1 MRMHYLV
8 SLYDEKKNYIQL
20 KKGYLMWFLYAIL
33 SSISWCFVTIFGKL
47 ASQRVDPNMVTT
59 IRSLLMTFMLVSSA
73 VFFKQ
78 LTPASFSSIHAKD
91 WGLITLAAAASSAA
105 WLFYFTAFKYGLV
118 SKVVSVDRLSFVF
131 IMFLSAYI
139 FGEEL
144 SWTMIS
150 GAALMVMGI
159 MLIVIA

>member
-1 MRMHYLV
+1 
-8 SLYDEKKNYIQL
+8 
-20 KKGYLMWFLYAIL
+20 MWFLYAIL

-47 ASQRVDPNMVTT
+47 ASQRVDPTIITTLRSTLMSIILIGVALVTQQISFERCCT
-59 IRSLLMTFMLVSSA
+59 I
-73 VFFKQ
+73 Q
-78 LTPASFSSIHAKD
+78 AKD
-91 WGLITLAAAASSAA
+91 WLFIALAALAGGAA

-159 MLIVIA
+159 VLVVVA

>member
-1 MRMHYLV
+1 
-8 SLYDEKKNYIQL
+8 
-20 KKGYLMWFLYAIL
+20 MWFLYALL

-47 ASQRVDPNMVTT
+47 ASQRVDPTVITT
-59 IRSLLMTFMLVSSA
+59 LRSVLMSLMLVSTAIISKRIT
-73 VFFKQ
+73 FDTYYTIQ
-78 LTPASFSSIHAKD
+78 AKD
-91 WGLITLAAAASSAA
+91 WGLIALASAFGSIA

-144 SWTMIS
+144 NWTMIS
-150 GAALMVMGI
+150 GATLMVMGI
-159 MLIVIA
+159 IIVAIA

>member
-1 MRMHYLV
+1 
-8 SLYDEKKNYIQL
+8 
-20 KKGYLMWFLYAIL
+20 MWFLYAIL
-33 SSISWCFVTIFGKL
+33 SSILGCFVTIFCKL
-47 ASQRVDPNMVTT
+47 ASQRVDPSMVMT
-59 IRSLLMTFMLVSSA
+59 IQSLLLSFMLVSSTII
-73 VFFKQ
+73 FKQ

-91 WGLITLAAAASSAA
+91 WGLMALAAAASGAG
-105 WLFYFTAFKYGLV
+105 WLFYLTAFKYGLV

-150 GAALMVMGI
+150 GATLIVMGI
-159 MLIVIA
+159 LLVTAA